1 MIAQSLACI
10 LLVLGVAF
18 GLARPVADR
27 LGLRPIESLAA
38 GAGLSLV
45 AAWAIAFAVFA
56 SGAPLAAYWAI
67 PVLAAVGLAVGR
79 RGAAA
84 ILADGAARDLA
95 AGQLLASG
103 WCVAWLSFVRV
114 HSGGAWI
121 GDSFEHWERA
131 LYFLRAWPGG
141 VFIGQ
146 YILPARPPL
155 ANNLVAAFMQMT
167 GTGYANF
174 QVATAALC
182 SLAFLPAGLLAW
194 RFGGRAAVRLCAVAF
209 LVSPLFV
216 QNATYPWTK
225 LEAAFFVLSGIY
237 FFARLRDGGPAA
249 AASGILC
256 AALLGGAVVAHYSAG
271 PYVVVLAAAWVAMG
285 FRRGWDRPFVALTAA
300 AIGAGA
306 LVLAPWFAWSI
317 AKFGAAA
324 TFTSNT
330 TVDMA
335 AKHPGNPLVTMALNI
350 RDTLVPPQ
358 VRGFK
363 GGLFRQQSSWGSLR
377 DNCFLLYQ
385 LNPVLAL
392 GSAGC
397 LVAAAGAWREARA
410 ARAAD
415 RLFWG
420 SLILGAF
427 VISFAAYGD
436 RDHYGIGHICLQ
448 PLVLLGLA
456 FIASRWERLSLGWR
470 VLLVTGWCADFILG
484 IALQFAVEDYA
495 LDRWLTPGR
504 SLVDV
509 YRSYTL
515 ASQENLREKIIAH
528 VSFFADN
535 LTIRPAL
542 VLILLGAI
550 LVLAVARSGRTPDGA
565 GPP

>member
-27 LGLRPIESLAA
+27 LGLRPIESLVA
-38 GAGLSLV
+38 GACLSLI
-45 AAWAIAFAVFA
+45 AAWAISFAVFA
-56 SGAPLAAYWAI
+56 SGAPLSAYWAV
-67 PVLAAVGLAVGR
+67 PLLSACGLAFGR
-79 RGAAA
+79 RGAAT
-84 ILADGAARDLA
+84 IIADGAARDLA
-95 AGQLLASG
+95 AGQLLATG
-103 WCVAWLSFVRV
+103 WCTGWLSFVRV

-131 LYFLRAWPGG
+131 LYFLRAWPGRL
-141 VFIGQ
+141 FIDQ

-167 GTGYANF
+167 GADYATF

-194 RFGGRAAVRLCAVAF
+194 RFGGRTGVRICAVAF

-216 QNATYPWTK
+216 QNTTYPWTK
-225 LEAAFFVLSGIY
+225 LESAFFVLSGIY
-237 FFARLRDGGPAA
+237 FFARLRDGGPAS
-249 AASGILC
+249 AASGILS
-256 AALLGGAVVAHYSAG
+256 AVLLGGAVVSHYSAG
-271 PYVVVLAAAWVAMG
+271 PYVVVLAAAWIALG
-285 FRRGWDRPFVALTAA
+285 FRRGWDRPFAALTAVA
-300 AIGAGA
+300 VGAGA

-317 AKFGAAA
+317 ARFGAGA

-335 AKHPGNPLVTMALNI
+335 AKHPGNPLATMALNM

-363 GGLFRQQSSWGSLR
+363 GGLFQQQSPWGALR
-377 DNCFLLYQ
+377 DQCFLLYQ

-392 GSAGC
+392 GSAGF
-397 LVAAAGAWREARA
+397 LVAAVGAWREFRSAL
-410 ARAAD
+410 AAD

-420 SLILGAF
+420 CLVLGVF
-427 VISFAAYGD
+427 VLSFAAYGD

-448 PLVLLGLA
+448 PLVLLGIA
-456 FIASRWERLSLGWR
+456 FIASRWERLPRGWR
-470 VLLVTGWCADFILG
+470 TLLVIGWSADFILG

-504 SLVDV
+504 KLVEV

-542 VLILLGAI
+542 VLLLLGAI
-550 LVLAVARSGRTPDGA
+550 LVLAISRSSRPPDGA
-565 GPP
+565 GHP